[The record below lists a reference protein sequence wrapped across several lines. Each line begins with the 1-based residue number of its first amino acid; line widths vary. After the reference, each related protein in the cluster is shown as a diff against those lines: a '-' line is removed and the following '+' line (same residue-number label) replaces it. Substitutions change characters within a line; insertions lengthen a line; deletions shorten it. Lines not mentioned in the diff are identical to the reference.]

1 VRGYGRFLALS
12 GTITALVLAC
22 GSRTGF
28 VNDQTIFEEGGLPEG
43 GSTPLARDVTV
54 IPGDTGPIFEG
65 GPLDVVTDCPFP
77 TVCEPN
83 DPGYVY
89 KCGQRIYQ
97 CSSLEQCE
105 NTCQGDDC
113 GAQCVNPCMDTL
125 GQNTSNGCE
134 FFPIEIDTA
143 NEVAGS
149 CFAVFIINQWN
160 TGQPARIQV
169 DQGGTILPIDQFA
182 RIPVG
187 QGVNITYQPYDSTV
201 GLAQN
206 QVAILFLSR
215 DPAAL
220 NDPITNDPRV
230 LANCPPGVT
239 PAVVGDAALHG
250 TGIGTA
256 FHIAT
261 NVPVV
266 AYQMLPYGGGSAR
279 VTGATLLLPTN
290 VWDTNYLAVNAY
302 AEWELEADDR
312 GEPTLDIIAQRDE
325 THITIAPVTAI
336 EPGDDGGMPGSPA
349 GTPTSYVL
357 NRGQYLQISQDVEL
371 TGSPIVADAPI
382 AVIGGS
388 TLLDVPISCTQ
399 RADGAEQML
408 PPVSALGSE
417 YVAVRYRSRPVNGA
431 GYDSGTWWGEDGGDA
446 GVVETS
452 DGGFEEVVPWRVVG
466 AVDGTILTY
475 DPAPPSGAPL
485 SLNAKQLVEF
495 DATGPFVVRSQ
506 DSAHPFYFASYMTGG
521 EPFDGDGDPEFVN
534 VVPPA
539 QFLPR
544 YTFFTDPTYPET
556 NLVIV
561 RARDATTGLMPDV
574 TLDCAGL
581 LGGWTPVDSAGRFQF
596 TRLDLS
602 TGDFVGQNGC
612 DNGVHTIVG
621 TLAADAGSSTPAFG
635 VTVWGWGNDITLAQ
649 DIETDPLS
657 TRWVSYG
664 YPAGANFT
672 RLNSVIVPAQ

>member
-1 VRGYGRFLALS
+1 VDLA
-12 GTITALVLAC
+12 GTT
-22 GSRTGF
+22 
-28 VNDQTIFEEGGLPEG
+28 LP
-43 GSTPLARDVTV
+43 V
-54 IPGDTGPIFEG
+54 
-65 GPLDVVTDCPFP
+65 
-77 TVCEPN
+77 
-83 DPGYVY
+83 
-89 KCGQRIYQ
+89 
-97 CSSLEQCE
+97 
-105 NTCQGDDC
+105 
-113 GAQCVNPCMDTL
+113 
-125 GQNTSNGCE
+125 
-134 FFPIEIDTA
+134 
-143 NEVAGS
+143 
-149 CFAVFIINQWN
+149 
-160 TGQPARIQV
+160 
-169 DQGGTILPIDQFA
+169 DQFA

-187 QGVNITYQPYDSTV
+187 QGLNITYQPYDSTV
-201 GLAQN
+201 GLAQD

-220 NDPITNDPRV
+220 QDPITNDPRV
-230 LANCPPGVT
+230 LANCPPGVV

-256 FHIAT
+256 FHVST

-290 VWDTNYLAVNAY
+290 VWDTNYIAANAY
-302 AEWELEADDR
+302 SEWALEGDDR
-312 GEPTLDIIAQRDE
+312 GEPTLAIIAQFNQ
-325 THITIAPVTAI
+325 THVTIAPTSII
-336 EPGDDGGMPGSPA
+336 EPGEDGGFPGAPA
-349 GTPTSYVL
+349 GAPVTYTL
-357 NRGQYLQISQDVEL
+357 NQGQYLQISQDQEL
-371 TGSPIVADAPI
+371 SGSPIVSDQPI

-388 TLLDVPISCTQ
+388 TLLDVPVTCTQ

-408 PPVSALGSE
+408 PPVRALGSE

-431 GYDSGTWWGEDGGDA
+431 GYDSGTWWDVDGGDA
-446 GVVETS
+446 GVVETA
-452 DGGFEEVVPWRVVG
+452 DGSVEEVVPWRVVG
-466 AVDGTILTY
+466 AVEGTVLTY
-475 DPAPPSGAPL
+475 DPVQPAGAPTL
-485 SLNAKQLVEF
+485 LGAKQVVEF
-495 DATGPFVVRSQ
+495 DATGPFVIRSQ

-561 RARDATTGLMPDV
+561 RARDGNTGLMPDV

-581 LGGWTPVDSAGRFQF
+581 LSGWTAVDGAGRFEF

-612 DNGVHTIVG
+612 DNGVHTIAG
-621 TLAADAGSSTPAFG
+621 TFAGDAGSAVPAFG
-635 VTVWGWGNDITLAQ
+635 VTVWGWGNDITLQ
-649 DIETDPLS
+649 EDDETNPLS

-664 YPAGANFT
+664 YPAGANFL